1 MTMSESEHPL
11 VLPQPPLGSFTGKK
25 LLGITLA
32 VAASA
37 LSIAFSATFHKK
49 PPPPTASAPGM
60 HVGRDH
66 IELEPNAPQWSSIHV
81 GLVKPAAPHWTDPVP
96 ARVQVN
102 EEHAARVGSPLA
114 GRVIAVQ
121 VALGQVVKKNQ
132 PLFSVASPDI
142 ASLRAD
148 REKAAVDVETAKAA
162 LARVKSMVDARVLP
176 GKDAIEADTQ
186 FREATV
192 SLRSAEGKLGA
203 LKVSGGGNEFTVIA
217 PRDGIVVEKNVLPSQ
232 EVSSEGVLITV
243 ADLSDVWIIADL
255 FEADAANVRTGAQ
268 ARISSPSLPG
278 FSADATVDMVSSVAD
293 PERHTVPLRVRLP
306 NPTGELKLNMFAEIQ
321 FRVDSTAGAT
331 DVPASA
337 LVSDGNRQYVYVQDA
352 TGRMAR
358 RSVVAGTTRQGE
370 VTIVRG
376 LAAGEKVIE
385 EGAILL
391 DNQIEISN

>member
-1 MTMSESEHPL
+1 MSESEHPL
-11 VLPQPPLGSFTGKK
+11 VLAQPPLGNFSGKK
-25 LLGITLA
+25 LIGITLA
-32 VAASA
+32 IAVSA
-37 LSIAFSATFHKK
+37 LAIALSSTFHRK

-66 IELEPNAPQWSSIHV
+66 IVLEPNAPQWSSIRV
-81 GLVKPAAPHWTDPVP
+81 GVAKPAAPHWTDPVP

-114 GRVIAVQ
+114 GRVVTVQ

-142 ASLRAD
+142 AGLRAERD
-148 REKAAVDVETAKAA
+148 KAAVDVETAKNS

-192 SLRSAEGKLGA
+192 SLRSAEAKLSA
-203 LKVSGGGNEFTVIA
+203 LKVSGQGDNQFTLVA

-243 ADLSDVWIIADL
+243 ADLSDVWVIADL
-255 FEADAANVRTGAQ
+255 FEADAANVRPGAA
-268 ARISSPSLPG
+268 ARITSPSLPG
-278 FSADATVDMVSSVAD
+278 FTADATVEMVSSVAD

-321 FRVDSTAGAT
+321 FRVDSAAGAT

-352 TGRMAR
+352 AGRMAR
-358 RSVVAGTTRQGE
+358 RPVVAGTTRQGE

-376 LAAGEKVIE
+376 LTPGEKVIE